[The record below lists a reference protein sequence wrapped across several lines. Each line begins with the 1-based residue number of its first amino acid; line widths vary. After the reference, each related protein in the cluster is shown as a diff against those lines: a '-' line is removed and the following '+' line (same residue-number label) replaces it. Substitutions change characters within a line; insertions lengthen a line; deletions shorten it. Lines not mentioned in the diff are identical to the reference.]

1 MKRLICMLLITAL
14 LAVFPGCS
22 EADGDSVSF
31 YYLRTELSYS
41 TEDGVIAPEARA
53 ISGSR
58 EDLNYLLRLYLEGPL
73 TDMMTSPFPVG
84 TQLISVEQ
92 EDSSLLLELS
102 GEFAALEGID
112 LTMAGACLASTC
124 FALTDA
130 EAVQITAGTPEDNI
144 SITLTR
150 NSLTLLDDSAV
161 GTEASEAGQ

>member
-1 MKRLICMLLITAL
+1 MKRLICMILIAVL

-31 YYLRTELSYS
+31 YYLRTELSYG

-53 ISGSR
+53 VSGSH
-58 EDLNYLLRLYLEGPL
+58 EDLTYLLRLYLEGPL

-84 TQLISVEQ
+84 TQLISVELK
-92 EDSSLLLELS
+92 EGTLLLELS

-124 FALTDA
+124 FALTDT
-130 EAVQITAGTPEDNI
+130 EAVQITAGTSEDKT
-144 SITLTR
+144 SITLSR
-150 NSLTLLDDSAV
+150 NSLTLLDDSAAS
-161 GTEASEAGQ
+161 TEATDSGQ